1 MSGVTPGSLSAHPQ
15 PARRVSHAVAARILA
30 DREILVVANTG
41 TAPFA
46 GNVVVDRDLNPAS
59 QSIRVAHS
67 NLGTTGTSRVKV
79 LPTATFHSDGRMST
93 GPTAAVP
100 VTLAAGEVQI
110 LAPG

>member
-1 MSGVTPGSLSAHPQ
+1 
-15 PARRVSHAVAARILA
+15 
-30 DREILVVANTG
+30 VANTG

-59 QSIRVAHS
+59 QSMRVAHS
-67 NLGTTGTSRVKV
+67 NLGTTGTSSVKV
-79 LPTATFHSDGRMST
+79 LPTASFHSDGRVST

-100 VTLAAGEVQI
+100 VTLAAAEVQI